1 MITEYGKEESVS
13 EIENYVIQN
22 GYNTKRHKVT
32 LDNMEELITNLKKES
47 EQDPQSNMIIF
58 NLCDGTDEGDGGDG
72 YPGVSLI
79 ILL

>member
-13 EIENYVIQN
+13 EIESYVIQN

-47 EQDPQSNMIIF
+47 E
-58 NLCDGTDEGDGGDG
+58 
-72 YPGVSLI
+72 
-79 ILL
+79 